1 MSKWRFPTSIFN
13 IRLFNI
19 QYSFRALTKRLW
31 EISYFFLAVKLYYMK
46 NKPTQG
52 KVSRG
57 TVAAAATEPP
67 VYNLKLTA
75 REKIFLSLLTT
86 ELSYKEIA
94 SQMFVSP
101 RTIEDYKASLC
112 RKFRAKTRVGLVV
125 FAMRHHLVEPEM
137 LDDEVH

>member
-1 MSKWRFPTSIFN
+1 
-13 IRLFNI
+13 
-19 QYSFRALTKRLW
+19 
-31 EISYFFLAVKLYYMK
+31 MK

-52 KVSRG
+52 KVPRG
-57 TVAAAATEPP
+57 AEAGVAVAAPP
-67 VYNLKLTA
+67 VYNLKLTP

-94 SQMFVSP
+94 SQMYVSP

-125 FAMRHHLVEPEM
+125 FAMRHRLVQME
-137 LDDEVH
+137 LVDDGVR